1 MVIRG
6 GDIHQSVRR
15 EDHEVWRWKME
26 SEKGR
31 ILDQG
36 IMTRR
41 LAAQVTVQRAFEQ
54 RLIRAGINKW
64 KFTGYRWTEVVG

>member
-1 MVIRG
+1 
-6 GDIHQSVRR
+6 
-15 EDHEVWRWKME
+15 ME

-36 IMTRR
+36 IMTTR

-64 KFTGYRWTEVVG
+64 KFAGYRWTEVVG